1 LSYRLGQETGAAE
14 GRTAEEEVGNTEEEE
29 EEEGEAA
36 EAAEAAEV

>member
-1 LSYRLGQETGAAE
+1 MSYRLGQETGAAE

-29 EEEGEAA
+29 EEGEAA